1 MSFMASCSS
10 LISSMLDYKDVKSE
24 VRPSPTSCSAVRGS
38 VDVSWRPRTMVENMV
53 NMPILFAIETICY
66 FVKLLFKLVKL
77 FVIYCSAGACLY
89 TNNLFIK
96 FTGQLIQSL
105 LTTH

>member
-24 VRPSPTSCSAVRGS
+24 VRASPTSCSAVRGS

-66 FVKLLFKLVKL
+66 LLS
-77 FVIYCSAGACLY
+77 CCL
-89 TNNLFIK
+89 
-96 FTGQLIQSL
+96 SL
-105 LTTH
+105 LSYLLYIALRALAYILIINSLNLLINSFEAH